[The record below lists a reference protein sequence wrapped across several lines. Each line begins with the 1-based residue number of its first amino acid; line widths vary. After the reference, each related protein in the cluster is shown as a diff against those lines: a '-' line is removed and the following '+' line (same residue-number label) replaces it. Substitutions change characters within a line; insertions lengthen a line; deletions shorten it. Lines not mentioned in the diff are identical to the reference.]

1 VVERGLLRAV
11 VADVTV
17 GVLYKLDERRQESD
31 RGDTRTGLGRRETL
45 DVFAQNR
52 GESSV
57 VALAKEVSFADRF
70 IREGSVDG
78 KSGQGNTE
86 SREEAGE
93 DANDLAHWEILR
105 ASIALNFPPP
115 QWQ

>member
-17 GVLYKLDERRQESD
+17 GVLDKLDERRQECD
-31 RGDTRTGLGRRETL
+31 RGDIRTELGRRETL

-57 VALAKEVSFADRF
+57 VALAEEIGFADRL

-78 KSGQGNTE
+78 KSGQRNTE
-86 SREEAGE
+86 SHEEAGE
-93 DANDLAHWEILR
+93 DAKDVTH
-105 ASIALNFPPP
+105 
-115 QWQ
+115 